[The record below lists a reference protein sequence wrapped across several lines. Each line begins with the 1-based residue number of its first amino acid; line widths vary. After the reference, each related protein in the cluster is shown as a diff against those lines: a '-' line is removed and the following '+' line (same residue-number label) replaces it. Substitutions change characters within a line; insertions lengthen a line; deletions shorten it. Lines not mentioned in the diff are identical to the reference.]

1 MCGTLCQDRR
11 DNQFQVALPE
21 VPSSLRGSVDV
32 CSIRQVLPHRSSVRR
47 VEVVQRT
54 FQKLWKFTLIKGII
68 KVNDFLII
76 ELGKV

>member
-1 MCGTLCQDRR
+1 MFVASDRY
-11 DNQFQVALPE
+11 FCTGLV
-21 VPSSLRGSVDV
+21 S
-32 CSIRQVLPHRSSVRR
+32 RR

-68 KVNDFLII
+68 KVNVFLII